1 MSRHPVVIEVSRGP
15 VIESRHEGA
24 AAIVKPDGTVVESWG
39 DIDTAI
45 LPRSATKPIQ
55 ALPFVESGAVE
66 RFDSPPSMSPWPAP
80 RTMVNRAMSRQC
92 GPGSRRWG

>member
-1 MSRHPVVIEVSRGP
+1 MSRHPVVIEATRGP

-45 LPRSATKPIQ
+45 LPRSATKPWSKS
-55 ALPFVESGAVE
+55 AF
-66 RFDSPPSMSPWPAP
+66 SPAA
-80 RTMVNRAMSRQC
+80 TCNSR
-92 GPGSRRWG
+92 S